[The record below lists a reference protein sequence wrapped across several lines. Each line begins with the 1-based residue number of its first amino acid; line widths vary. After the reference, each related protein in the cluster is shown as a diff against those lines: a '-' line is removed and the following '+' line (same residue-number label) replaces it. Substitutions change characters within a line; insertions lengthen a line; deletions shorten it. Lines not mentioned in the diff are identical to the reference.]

1 MPDGL
6 SLRVTALLVALA
18 FGLTFAV
25 QALMSGGSPA
35 AKPAAEHRT
44 AGATTDA
51 QGAAPDVR
59 LVAAGAV
66 PALREPRRPK
76 VHVRKPK
83 RTAPR
88 VVMAA
93 PRSAPRPVTP
103 VATPAPTAAPRYV
116 PPVPRYIA
124 PAPRPKPVAPK
135 PKPAP
140 TAAPPSGEFDT
151 SGGG

>member
-18 FGLTFAV
+18 FGL

-83 RTAPR
+83 RTVPR
-88 VVMAA
+88 VVMVA
-93 PRSAPRPVTP
+93 PRSAPQPVTP

-116 PPVPRYIA
+116 PPAPRYIA